1 MKKIYELDFYG
12 KKMSFEVGRLAKQA
26 NAAVL
31 ARHGDTALLVTSVLA
46 EKAREGMDFF
56 PLLVD
61 YEERYYSAGKVPG
74 GYIKREG
81 RPSESAIL
89 SGRMIDRSIRSLFPE
104 WMRNDV
110 HVVATVMSVDQ
121 KNPAN
126 ILGIN
131 GASFALAISDIPWDG
146 PIGAVRIGCLDGE
159 LVVNPDESD
168 LPRSTLDLVV
178 AGHKGGITM
187 VEAGAKE
194 VSEELLVDAME
205 LASEAVRKI
214 VEFIEGAVAEIGKE
228 KVQLPAPEVIE
239 EIDDWMRENLTDEI
253 YEAVQINQ
261 KQPRGAAIAAA
272 QQRAEERF
280 AEEYP
285 DSPKYIAGVMDEM
298 VKKAVRRL
306 LVVDRKRAD
315 GRAMDELRPISCE
328 IDILPMTH
336 GSALFTRGE
345 TQSLGVTTL
354 GMIGLDDQMMDGL
367 KIDEPAKRFIL
378 HYNFPPYSVGEVRPM
393 RGPGR
398 REIGHGAL
406 AERAL
411 RALFPEE
418 EEFPYVVRQVSDILE
433 SNGSSSMASVCS
445 GSLSMMAAGVPIKK
459 AVAGIAMGLIA
470 DGGEM
475 CILTDIQGLEDH
487 YGDMDF
493 KVAGTRDGV
502 TALQMDNKA
511 GGINRDILTRA
522 LAQAKKGRFQILD
535 IMDRTIAAPRPELSP
550 NAPKIITFNIDPEK
564 IRDVIGSGGKTIRG
578 IVQQTGAKID
588 VEDSGKVSVA
598 AVNEESARLAEKI
611 IKDLVRDV
619 EAGET
624 FVGTVTR
631 MLSFGAFVEVLPGKE
646 GLLHVSEVSNY
657 RVPTIEDAFG
667 IGEKVLVTVKEIDDM
682 HRVNLSRKRL
692 LGQLDELA
700 LNPEFAAQIPAERA
714 REERYSH
721 FPKGGERREGGHDRD
736 RERGDRGDR
745 GERGERGERNFDRD
759 RERDRS
765 RGFERQRGG
774 DFEEEKPHRPAR
786 RFERERKN

>member
-12 KKMSFEVGRLAKQA
+12 KKLSFEIGRVAKQA

-31 ARHGDTALLVTSVLA
+31 ARHGDTVILVTTVLA
-46 EKAREGMDFF
+46 EKAREGLDFF

-61 YEERYYSAGKVPG
+61 YEERYYAAGKVPG
-74 GYIKREG
+74 GFIKREG

-104 WMRNDV
+104 WMRHDV

-131 GASFALAISDIPWDG
+131 GASLALAISDIPWNG
-146 PIGAVRIGCLDGE
+146 PIGAVRIGCIDGK
-159 LVVNPDESD
+159 LVVNPDEKD
-168 LPRSTLDLVV
+168 LPNSTLDLTV
-178 AGHKGGITM
+178 AGHRGGITM

-205 LASEAVRKI
+205 LANEAIGKI
-214 VEFIEGAVAEIGKE
+214 MDFIDEVVAEIGKP
-228 KVQLPAPEVIE
+228 KAQLPAPEVIE
-239 EIDDWMRENLTDEI
+239 EIDNWMRDNLTDEI
-253 YEAVQINQ
+253 YAAVQINQ

-272 QQRAEERF
+272 QQKAEDFF
-280 AEEYP
+280 AESYP
-285 DSPKYIAGVMDEM
+285 DSAKYIATIMDEM

-306 LVVDRKRAD
+306 LLVDKKRAD
-315 GRAMDELRPISCE
+315 GRAMDELRPITCE
-328 IDILPMTH
+328 VDILPMTH

-354 GMIGLDDQMMDGL
+354 GMMGTDDQVMDGL
-367 KIDEPAKRFIL
+367 KLDEPSKRFIL

-411 RALFPEE
+411 RAVFPEE
-418 EEFPYVVRQVSDILE
+418 ESFPYVVRQVSDILE

-445 GSLSMMAAGVPIKK
+445 GSLAMMAAGVPVKK

-470 DGGEM
+470 DNGQV

-511 GGINRDILTRA
+511 GGITREILTQA
-522 LAQAKKGRFQILD
+522 LAQAKKGRYQILD
-535 IMDRTIAAPRPELSP
+535 IMDSVISEPRPELAP
-550 NAPKIITFNIDPEK
+550 TAPKIVTFNIDPEK

-598 AVNEESARLAEKI
+598 AVNEESAAMAVKI
-611 IKDLVRDV
+611 IKDLVREV

-631 MLSFGAFVEVLPGKE
+631 MLTFGVFIEVLPGKE
-646 GLLHVSEVSNY
+646 GLLHVSEISNY
-657 RVPTIEDAFG
+657 RVPSVEDAFE

-682 HRVNLSRKRL
+682 HRVNLSRKKL
-692 LGQLDELA
+692 LDKLDELA
-700 LNPEFAAQIPAERA
+700 LEPEFRDQIPV
-714 REERYSH
+714 
-721 FPKGGERREGGHDRD
+721 
-736 RERGDRGDR
+736 
-745 GERGERGERNFDRD
+745 
-759 RERDRS
+759 
-765 RGFERQRGG
+765 
-774 DFEEEKPHRPAR
+774 EKLSLIHI
-786 RFERERKN
+786 

>member
-12 KKMSFEVGRLAKQA
+12 KKLSFEVGRLAKQA
-26 NAAVL
+26 NAAIL
-31 ARHGDTALLVTSVLA
+31 ARHGDTVILVTSVLA
-46 EKAREGMDFF
+46 EKARDGLDFF

-74 GYIKREG
+74 GFIKREG

-104 WMRNDV
+104 WMRHDV

-131 GASFALAISDIPWDG
+131 GASLALAISDIPWDG

-159 LVVNPDESD
+159 LVVNPDETQ
-168 LPRSTLDLVV
+168 LPDSTLDLVV

-194 VSEELLVDAME
+194 VSEDLLVDAME
-205 LASEAVRKI
+205 LANEAIRKI
-214 VEFIEGAVAEIGKE
+214 VDFIEQVVAEIGKP
-228 KVQLPAPEVIE
+228 KAQLPAPEVIE
-239 EIDDWMRENLTDEI
+239 EIDSWMYDNLTEEI
-253 YEAVQINQ
+253 YAAVQINQ
-261 KQPRGAAIAAA
+261 KQERGAAIAEA
-272 QQRAEERF
+272 QRKAEDHF
-280 AEEYP
+280 AESYP
-285 DSPKYIAGVMDEM
+285 ESDKYIASVMDEM

-306 LVVDRKRAD
+306 LLVDRKRAD
-315 GRAMDELRPISCE
+315 GRAMDQLRPITCE

-354 GMIGLDDQMMDGL
+354 GMMGTDDQVMDGL
-367 KIDEPAKRFIL
+367 KLDEPSKRFIL

-411 RALFPEE
+411 RATFPDEE
-418 EEFPYVVRQVSDILE
+418 NFPYVVRQVSDILE

-445 GSLSMMAAGVPIKK
+445 GSLSMMAAGVPVKK

-470 DGGEM
+470 DAGQV

-511 GGINRDILTRA
+511 GGITRDILTQA
-522 LAQAKKGRFQILD
+522 LAQAKKGRFEILD
-535 IMDRTIAAPRPELSP
+535 IMDSVISKPRPDLAP
-550 NAPKIITFNIDPEK
+550 TAPKIVTFNIDPEK

-598 AVNEESARLAEKI
+598 AVNEESAKLAVKI
-611 IKDLVRDV
+611 IKDLVREV

-631 MLSFGAFVEVLPGKE
+631 MLSFGVFVEVLPGKE
-646 GLLHVSEVSNY
+646 GLLHVSEISNY
-657 RVPTIEDAFG
+657 RVPTLEDAFE
-667 IGEKVLVTVKEIDDM
+667 IGDKVLVTVKEIDDM

-692 LGQLDELA
+692 LDKLDELA
-700 LNPEFAAQIPAERA
+700 EDPEFRDQVLAEKA
-714 REERYSH
+714 REERYSQ
-721 FPKGGERREGGHDRD
+721 FPKGGGERRDGGRD
-736 RERGDRGDR
+736 RGQHGGD
-745 GERGERGERNFDRD
+745 
-759 RERDRS
+759 
-765 RGFERQRGG
+765 RQRGG
-774 DFEEEKPHRPAR
+774 DFENEKPHRPAR

>member
-12 KKMSFEVGRLAKQA
+12 KKLSFEIGRVAKQA

-31 ARHGDTALLVTSVLA
+31 ARHGDTVILVTTVLA
-46 EKAREGMDFF
+46 EKAREGLDFF

-61 YEERYYSAGKVPG
+61 YEERYYAAGKVPG
-74 GYIKREG
+74 GFIKREG

-104 WMRNDV
+104 WMRHDV

-131 GASFALAISDIPWDG
+131 GASLALAISDIPWNG
-146 PIGAVRIGCLDGE
+146 PIGAVRIGCIDGK
-159 LVVNPDESD
+159 LVVNPDEKD
-168 LPRSTLDLVV
+168 LPNSTLDLTV
-178 AGHKGGITM
+178 AGHRGGITM

-205 LASEAVRKI
+205 LANEAIGKI
-214 VEFIEGAVAEIGKE
+214 MDFIDEVVAEIGKP
-228 KVQLPAPEVIE
+228 KAQLPAPEVIE
-239 EIDDWMRENLTDEI
+239 EIDNWMRDNLTDEI
-253 YEAVQINQ
+253 YAAVQINQ

-272 QQRAEERF
+272 QQKAEDFF
-280 AEEYP
+280 AESYP
-285 DSPKYIAGVMDEM
+285 DSAKYIATIMDEM

-306 LVVDRKRAD
+306 LLVDKKRAD
-315 GRAMDELRPISCE
+315 GRAMDELRPITCE
-328 IDILPMTH
+328 VDILPMTH

-354 GMIGLDDQMMDGL
+354 GMMGTDDQVMDGL
-367 KIDEPAKRFIL
+367 KLDEPSKRFIL

-411 RALFPEE
+411 RAVFPEE
-418 EEFPYVVRQVSDILE
+418 ESFPYVVRQVSDILE

-445 GSLSMMAAGVPIKK
+445 GSLAMMAAGVPVKK

-470 DGGEM
+470 DNGQV

-511 GGINRDILTRA
+511 GGITREILTQA
-522 LAQAKKGRFQILD
+522 LAQAKKGRYQILD
-535 IMDRTIAAPRPELSP
+535 IMDSVISEPRPELAP
-550 NAPKIITFNIDPEK
+550 TAPKIVTFNIDPEK

-598 AVNEESARLAEKI
+598 AVNEESAAMAVKI
-611 IKDLVRDV
+611 IKDLVREV

-631 MLSFGAFVEVLPGKE
+631 MLTFGVFIEVLPGKE
-646 GLLHVSEVSNY
+646 GLLHVSEISNY
-657 RVPTIEDAFG
+657 RVPSVEDAFE

-682 HRVNLSRKRL
+682 HRVNLSRKKL
-692 LGQLDELA
+692 LDKLDELA
-700 LNPEFAAQIPAERA
+700 LEPEFRGQIPVEKA
-714 REERYSH
+714 REERYSQ
-721 FPKGGERREGGHDRD
+721 FPRGGGERREGG
-736 RERGDRGDR
+736 RGDRGGRDRDRDR
-745 GERGERGERNFDRD
+745 GER
-759 RERDRS
+759 RERD
-765 RGFERQRGG
+765 QRHEAD
-774 DFEEEKPHRPAR
+774 DFEEKPHRPAR

>member
-12 KKMSFEVGRLAKQA
+12 KKLSFEIGRVAKQA

-31 ARHGDTALLVTSVLA
+31 ARHGDTVILVTTVLA
-46 EKAREGMDFF
+46 EKAREGLDFF

-61 YEERYYSAGKVPG
+61 YEERYYAAGKVPG
-74 GYIKREG
+74 GFIKREG

-104 WMRNDV
+104 WMRHDV

-131 GASFALAISDIPWDG
+131 GASLALAISDIPWNG
-146 PIGAVRIGCLDGE
+146 PIGAVRIGCIDGK
-159 LVVNPDESD
+159 LVVNPDEKD
-168 LPRSTLDLVV
+168 LPNSTLDLTV
-178 AGHKGGITM
+178 AGHRGGITM

-194 VSEELLVDAME
+194 VSEDLLVDAME
-205 LASEAVRKI
+205 LANEAIGKI
-214 VEFIEGAVAEIGKE
+214 MDFIDEVVAEIGKP
-228 KVQLPAPEVIE
+228 KAQLPAPEVIE
-239 EIDDWMRENLTDEI
+239 EIDNWMRDNLTDEI
-253 YEAVQINQ
+253 YAAVQINQ

-272 QQRAEERF
+272 QQKAEDFF
-280 AEEYP
+280 AESYP
-285 DSPKYIAGVMDEM
+285 DSAKYIATIMDEM

-306 LVVDRKRAD
+306 LLVDKKRAD
-315 GRAMDELRPISCE
+315 GRAMDELRPITCE
-328 IDILPMTH
+328 VDILPMTH

-354 GMIGLDDQMMDGL
+354 GMMGTDDQVMDGL
-367 KIDEPAKRFIL
+367 KLDEPSKRFIL

-411 RALFPEE
+411 RAVFPEE
-418 EEFPYVVRQVSDILE
+418 ESFPYVVRQVSDILE

-445 GSLSMMAAGVPIKK
+445 GSLAMMAAGVPVKK

-470 DGGEM
+470 DNGQV

-511 GGINRDILTRA
+511 GGITREILTQA
-522 LAQAKKGRFQILD
+522 LAQAKKGRYQILD
-535 IMDRTIAAPRPELSP
+535 IMDSVISEPRPELAP
-550 NAPKIITFNIDPEK
+550 TAPKIVTFNIDPEK

-598 AVNEESARLAEKI
+598 AVNEESAAMAVKI
-611 IKDLVRDV
+611 IKDLVREV

-631 MLSFGAFVEVLPGKE
+631 MLTFGVFIEVLPGKE
-646 GLLHVSEVSNY
+646 GLLHVSEISNY
-657 RVPTIEDAFG
+657 RVPSVEDAFE

-682 HRVNLSRKRL
+682 HRVNLSRKKL
-692 LGQLDELA
+692 LDKLDELA
-700 LNPEFAAQIPAERA
+700 LEPEFRDQIPVEKA
-714 REERYSH
+714 REERYSQ
-721 FPKGGERREGGHDRD
+721 FPRGGGERREGG
-736 RERGDRGDR
+736 RGDRGGRDRDRDR
-745 GERGERGERNFDRD
+745 GER
-759 RERDRS
+759 RERD
-765 RGFERQRGG
+765 QRHEAD
-774 DFEEEKPHRPAR
+774 DFEEKPHRPAR

>member
-12 KKMSFEVGRLAKQA
+12 KKLSFEIGRVAKQA

-31 ARHGDTALLVTSVLA
+31 ARHGDTVILVTTVLA
-46 EKAREGMDFF
+46 EKAREGLDFF

-61 YEERYYSAGKVPG
+61 YEERYYAAGKVPG
-74 GYIKREG
+74 GFIKREG

-104 WMRNDV
+104 WMRHDV

-131 GASFALAISDIPWDG
+131 GASLALAISDIPWNG
-146 PIGAVRIGCLDGE
+146 PIGAVRIGCIDGK
-159 LVVNPDESD
+159 LVVNPDEKD
-168 LPRSTLDLVV
+168 LPNSTLDLTV
-178 AGHKGGITM
+178 AGHRGGITM

-205 LASEAVRKI
+205 LANEAIGKI
-214 VEFIEGAVAEIGKE
+214 MDFIDEVVAEIGKP
-228 KVQLPAPEVIE
+228 KAQLPAPEVIE
-239 EIDDWMRENLTDEI
+239 EINNWMRDNLTDEI
-253 YEAVQINQ
+253 YAAVQINQ

-272 QQRAEERF
+272 QQKAEDFF
-280 AEEYP
+280 AESYP
-285 DSPKYIAGVMDEM
+285 DSAKYIATIMDEM

-306 LVVDRKRAD
+306 LLVDKKRAD
-315 GRAMDELRPISCE
+315 GRAMDELRPITCE
-328 IDILPMTH
+328 VDILPMTH

-354 GMIGLDDQMMDGL
+354 GMMGTDDQVMDGL
-367 KIDEPAKRFIL
+367 KLDEPSKRFIL

-411 RALFPEE
+411 RAVFPEE
-418 EEFPYVVRQVSDILE
+418 ESFPYVVRQVSDILE

-445 GSLSMMAAGVPIKK
+445 GSLAMMAAGVPVKK

-470 DGGEM
+470 DNGQV

-511 GGINRDILTRA
+511 GGITREILTQA
-522 LAQAKKGRFQILD
+522 LAQAKKGRYQILD
-535 IMDRTIAAPRPELSP
+535 IMDSVISEPRPELAP
-550 NAPKIITFNIDPEK
+550 TAPKIVTFNIDPEK

-598 AVNEESARLAEKI
+598 AVNEESAAMAVKI
-611 IKDLVRDV
+611 IKDLVREV

-631 MLSFGAFVEVLPGKE
+631 MLTFGVFIEVLPGKE
-646 GLLHVSEVSNY
+646 GLLHVSEISNY
-657 RVPTIEDAFG
+657 RVPSVEDAFE

-682 HRVNLSRKRL
+682 HRVNLSRKKL
-692 LGQLDELA
+692 LDKLDELA
-700 LNPEFAAQIPAERA
+700 LEPEFRDQIPVEKA
-714 REERYSH
+714 REERYSQ
-721 FPKGGERREGGHDRD
+721 FPRGGGERREGG
-736 RERGDRGDR
+736 RGDRGGRDRDRDR
-745 GERGERGERNFDRD
+745 GER
-759 RERDRS
+759 RERD
-765 RGFERQRGG
+765 QRHEAD
-774 DFEEEKPHRPAR
+774 DFEEKPHRPAR

>member
-12 KKMSFEVGRLAKQA
+12 KKLSFEVGRLAKQA

-31 ARHGDTALLVTSVLA
+31 ARHGDTVILVTSVLA
-46 EKAREGMDFF
+46 EKARDGLDFF

-74 GYIKREG
+74 GFIKREG

-104 WMRNDV
+104 WMRHDV

-131 GASFALAISDIPWDG
+131 GASLALAISDIPWDG

-159 LVVNPDESD
+159 LVVNPDETQ
-168 LPRSTLDLVV
+168 LPESTLDLVV

-194 VSEELLVDAME
+194 VSEDLLVDAME
-205 LASEAVRKI
+205 LANEAIRKI
-214 VEFIEGAVAEIGKE
+214 VDFIEQVVAEIGKP
-228 KVQLPAPEVIE
+228 KAQLPAPEVIE
-239 EIDDWMRENLTDEI
+239 EIDSWMHDNLTEEI
-253 YEAVQINQ
+253 YAAVQINQ
-261 KQPRGAAIAAA
+261 KQERGTAIAEA
-272 QQRAEERF
+272 QRKAEDHF
-280 AEEYP
+280 AESYP
-285 DSPKYIAGVMDEM
+285 ESDKYIASVMDEM

-306 LVVDRKRAD
+306 LLVDRKRAD
-315 GRAMDELRPISCE
+315 GRAMDQLRPITCE

-354 GMIGLDDQMMDGL
+354 GMMGTDDQVMDGL
-367 KIDEPAKRFIL
+367 KLDEPSKRFIL

-411 RALFPEE
+411 RATFPDEE
-418 EEFPYVVRQVSDILE
+418 NFPYVVRQVSDILE

-445 GSLSMMAAGVPIKK
+445 GSLSMMAAGVPVKK

-470 DGGEM
+470 DAGQV

-511 GGINRDILTRA
+511 GGITRDILTQA
-522 LAQAKKGRFQILD
+522 LAQAKKGRFEILD
-535 IMDRTIAAPRPELSP
+535 IMDSVISKPRPDLAP
-550 NAPKIITFNIDPEK
+550 TAPKIVTFNIDPEK
-564 IRDVIGSGGKTIRG
+564 IRDVIGAGGKTIRG

-598 AVNEESARLAEKI
+598 AVNEESAKLAVKI
-611 IKDLVRDV
+611 IKDLVREV

-631 MLSFGAFVEVLPGKE
+631 MLSFGVFVEVLPGKE
-646 GLLHVSEVSNY
+646 GLLHVSEISNY
-657 RVPTIEDAFG
+657 RVPTLEEAFE
-667 IGEKVLVTVKEIDDM
+667 IGDKVLVTVKEIDDM

-692 LGQLDELA
+692 LDKLDELA
-700 LNPEFAAQIPAERA
+700 EDPEFRDQVLVEKA
-714 REERYSH
+714 REERYSQ
-721 FPKGGERREGGHDRD
+721 FPKGGGERRDGGRD
-736 RERGDRGDR
+736 RGQHGGD
-745 GERGERGERNFDRD
+745 
-759 RERDRS
+759 
-765 RGFERQRGG
+765 RQRGG
-774 DFEEEKPHRPAR
+774 DFENEKPHRPAR

>member
-12 KKMSFEVGRLAKQA
+12 KKLSFEVGRLAKQA

-31 ARHGDTALLVTSVLA
+31 ARHGDTVILVTSVLA
-46 EKAREGMDFF
+46 EKARDGLDFF

-74 GYIKREG
+74 GFIKREG

-104 WMRNDV
+104 WMRHDV

-131 GASFALAISDIPWDG
+131 GASLALAISDIPWDG

-159 LVVNPDESD
+159 LVVNPDETQ
-168 LPRSTLDLVV
+168 LPDSTLDLVV

-194 VSEELLVDAME
+194 VSEDLLVDAME
-205 LASEAVRKI
+205 LANEAIRKI
-214 VEFIEGAVAEIGKE
+214 VDFIEQVVAEIGKP
-228 KVQLPAPEVIE
+228 KAQLPAPEVIE
-239 EIDDWMRENLTDEI
+239 EIDSWMHDNLTEEI
-253 YEAVQINQ
+253 YAAVQINQ
-261 KQPRGAAIAAA
+261 KQERGAAIAEA
-272 QQRAEERF
+272 QRKAEDHF
-280 AEEYP
+280 AESYP
-285 DSPKYIAGVMDEM
+285 ESDKYIASVMDEM

-306 LVVDRKRAD
+306 LLVDRKRAD
-315 GRAMDELRPISCE
+315 GRAMDQLRPITCE

-354 GMIGLDDQMMDGL
+354 GMMGTDDQVMDGL
-367 KIDEPAKRFIL
+367 KLDEPSKRFIL

-411 RALFPEE
+411 RATFPDEE
-418 EEFPYVVRQVSDILE
+418 NFPYVVRQVSDILE

-445 GSLSMMAAGVPIKK
+445 GSLSMMAAGVPVKK

-470 DGGEM
+470 DAGQV

-511 GGINRDILTRA
+511 GGITRDILTQA
-522 LAQAKKGRFQILD
+522 LAQAKKGRFEILD
-535 IMDRTIAAPRPELSP
+535 IMDSVISKPRPDLAP
-550 NAPKIITFNIDPEK
+550 TAPKIVTFNIDPEK

-598 AVNEESARLAEKI
+598 AVNEESAKLAVKI
-611 IKDLVRDV
+611 IKDLVREV

-631 MLSFGAFVEVLPGKE
+631 MLSFGVFVEVLPGKE
-646 GLLHVSEVSNY
+646 GLLHVSEISNY
-657 RVPTIEDAFG
+657 RVPTLEDAFE
-667 IGEKVLVTVKEIDDM
+667 IGDKVLVTVKEIDDM

-692 LGQLDELA
+692 LDKLDELA
-700 LNPEFAAQIPAERA
+700 EDPEFRDQVLAEKA
-714 REERYSH
+714 REERYSQ
-721 FPKGGERREGGHDRD
+721 FPKGGGERRDGGRD
-736 RERGDRGDR
+736 RGQHGGD
-745 GERGERGERNFDRD
+745 
-759 RERDRS
+759 
-765 RGFERQRGG
+765 RQRGG
-774 DFEEEKPHRPAR
+774 DFENEKPHRPAR

>member
-12 KKMSFEVGRLAKQA
+12 KKLSFEVGRVAKQA

-31 ARHGDTALLVTSVLA
+31 ARHGDTVILVTTVLA
-46 EKAREGMDFF
+46 EKAREGLDFF

-61 YEERYYSAGKVPG
+61 YEERYYAAGKVPG
-74 GYIKREG
+74 GFIKREG

-104 WMRNDV
+104 WMRHDV

-131 GASFALAISDIPWDG
+131 GASLALAISDIPWNG
-146 PIGAVRIGCLDGE
+146 PIGAVRIGCLDGK
-159 LVVNPDESD
+159 LVVNPDEKD
-168 LPRSTLDLVV
+168 LPNSTLDLTV
-178 AGHKGGITM
+178 AGHRGGITM

-205 LASEAVRKI
+205 LANEAIGKI
-214 VEFIEGAVAEIGKE
+214 MDFIDEVVAEIGKP
-228 KVQLPAPEVIE
+228 KAQLPAPEVIE
-239 EIDDWMRENLTDEI
+239 EIDNWMHDNLTDEI

-272 QQRAEERF
+272 QQKAEDFF
-280 AEEYP
+280 AESYP
-285 DSPKYIAGVMDEM
+285 DSAKYIATIMDEM

-306 LVVDRKRAD
+306 LLVDKKRAD
-315 GRAMDELRPISCE
+315 GRAMDELRPITCE
-328 IDILPMTH
+328 VDILPMTH

-354 GMIGLDDQMMDGL
+354 GMMGTDDQVMDGL
-367 KIDEPAKRFIL
+367 KLDEPSKRFIL

-411 RALFPEE
+411 RAVFPEE
-418 EEFPYVVRQVSDILE
+418 ESFPYVVRQVSDILE

-445 GSLSMMAAGVPIKK
+445 GSLAMMAAGVPVKK

-470 DGGEM
+470 DNGQV

-511 GGINRDILTRA
+511 GGITREILTQA
-522 LAQAKKGRFQILD
+522 LAQAKKGRYQILD
-535 IMDRTIAAPRPELSP
+535 IMDSVISEPRPELAP
-550 NAPKIITFNIDPEK
+550 TAPKIVTFNIDPEK

-598 AVNEESARLAEKI
+598 AVNEESAAMAVKI
-611 IKDLVRDV
+611 IKDLVREV

-631 MLSFGAFVEVLPGKE
+631 MLTFGVFIEVLPGKE
-646 GLLHVSEVSNY
+646 GLLHVSEISNY
-657 RVPTIEDAFG
+657 RVPSVEDAFE
-667 IGEKVLVTVKEIDDM
+667 IGDKVLVSVKEIDDM
-682 HRVNLSRKRL
+682 HRVNLTRKKL
-692 LGQLDELA
+692 LDKLDELA
-700 LNPEFAAQIPAERA
+700 LEPEFRDQVPVEKA
-714 REERYSH
+714 REERYSQ
-721 FPKGGERREGGHDRD
+721 FPRGGGERREGG
-736 RERGDRGDR
+736 RGDRGGRDRDRDR
-745 GERGERGERNFDRD
+745 GER
-759 RERDRS
+759 RERD
-765 RGFERQRGG
+765 QRHEAD
-774 DFEEEKPHRPAR
+774 DFEEKPHRPAR

>member
-12 KKMSFEVGRLAKQA
+12 KKLSFEIGRVAKQA

-31 ARHGDTALLVTSVLA
+31 ARHGDTVILVTTVLA
-46 EKAREGMDFF
+46 EKAREGLDFF

-61 YEERYYSAGKVPG
+61 YEERYYAAGKVPG
-74 GYIKREG
+74 GFIKREG

-104 WMRNDV
+104 WMRHDV

-131 GASFALAISDIPWDG
+131 GASLALAISDIPWNG
-146 PIGAVRIGCLDGE
+146 PIGAVRIGCIDGK
-159 LVVNPDESD
+159 LVVNPDEKD
-168 LPRSTLDLVV
+168 LPNSTLDLTV
-178 AGHKGGITM
+178 AGHRGGITM

-205 LASEAVRKI
+205 LANEAIGKI
-214 VEFIEGAVAEIGKE
+214 MDFIDEVVAEIGKP
-228 KVQLPAPEVIE
+228 KAQLPAPEVLE
-239 EIDDWMRENLTDEI
+239 EIDNWMRDNLTDEI

-272 QQRAEERF
+272 QQKAEDFF
-280 AEEYP
+280 AESYP
-285 DSPKYIAGVMDEM
+285 DSAKYIASVMDEM

-306 LVVDRKRAD
+306 LLVDKKRAD
-315 GRAMDELRPISCE
+315 GRAMDQLRPITCE
-328 IDILPMTH
+328 VDILPMTH

-354 GMIGLDDQMMDGL
+354 GMMGTDDQVMDGL
-367 KIDEPAKRFIL
+367 KLDEPSKRFIL

-411 RALFPEE
+411 RAVFPEE
-418 EEFPYVVRQVSDILE
+418 ESFPYVVRQVSDILE

-445 GSLSMMAAGVPIKK
+445 GSLAMMAAGVPIKK

-470 DGGEM
+470 DNGQV

-511 GGINRDILTRA
+511 GGITREILTQA
-522 LAQAKKGRFQILD
+522 LAQAKKGRYQILD
-535 IMDRTIAAPRPELSP
+535 IMDSVISEPRPELAP
-550 NAPKIITFNIDPEK
+550 TAPKIVTFNIDPEK

-598 AVNEESARLAEKI
+598 AVNEEFAAMAVKI
-611 IKDLVRDV
+611 IKDLVREV

-631 MLSFGAFVEVLPGKE
+631 MLTFGVFIEVLPGKE
-646 GLLHVSEVSNY
+646 GLLHVSEISNY
-657 RVPTIEDAFG
+657 RVPSVEDAFE
-667 IGEKVLVTVKEIDDM
+667 IGDKVLVTVKEIDDM
-682 HRVNLSRKRL
+682 HRVNLSRKKL
-692 LGQLDELA
+692 LDKLDELA
-700 LNPEFAAQIPAERA
+700 LEPEFRDQIPVEKA
-714 REERYSH
+714 REERYSQ
-721 FPKGGERREGGHDRD
+721 FPRGGGERREGGRDRD
-736 RERGDRGDR
+736 RGGRDRDRDR
-745 GERGERGERNFDRD
+745 GER
-759 RERDRS
+759 RERD
-765 RGFERQRGG
+765 QRREAD
-774 DFEEEKPHRPAR
+774 DFEEKPHRPAR

>member
-12 KKMSFEVGRLAKQA
+12 KKLSFEIGRVAKQA

-31 ARHGDTALLVTSVLA
+31 ARHGDTVILVTTVLA
-46 EKAREGMDFF
+46 EKAREGLDFF

-61 YEERYYSAGKVPG
+61 YEERYYAAGKVPG
-74 GYIKREG
+74 GFIKREG

-104 WMRNDV
+104 WMRHDV

-131 GASFALAISDIPWDG
+131 GASLALAISDIPWNG
-146 PIGAVRIGCLDGE
+146 PIGAVRIGCIDGK
-159 LVVNPDESD
+159 LVVNPDEKD
-168 LPRSTLDLVV
+168 LPNSTLDLTV
-178 AGHKGGITM
+178 AGHRGGITM

-205 LASEAVRKI
+205 LANEAIGKI
-214 VEFIEGAVAEIGKE
+214 MDFIDEVVAEIGKP
-228 KVQLPAPEVIE
+228 KAQLPAPEVIE
-239 EIDDWMRENLTDEI
+239 EIDNWMRDNLTDEI
-253 YEAVQINQ
+253 YAAVQINQ

-272 QQRAEERF
+272 QQKAEDFF
-280 AEEYP
+280 AESYP
-285 DSPKYIAGVMDEM
+285 DSAKYIATIMDEM

-306 LVVDRKRAD
+306 LLVDKKRAD
-315 GRAMDELRPISCE
+315 GRAMDELRPITCE
-328 IDILPMTH
+328 VDILPMTH

-354 GMIGLDDQMMDGL
+354 GMMGTDDQVMDGL
-367 KIDEPAKRFIL
+367 KLDEPSKRFIL

-411 RALFPEE
+411 RAVFPEE
-418 EEFPYVVRQVSDILE
+418 ESFPYVVRQVSDILE

-445 GSLSMMAAGVPIKK
+445 GSLAMMAAGVPVKK

-470 DGGEM
+470 DNGQV

-511 GGINRDILTRA
+511 GGITREILTQA
-522 LAQAKKGRFQILD
+522 LAQAKKGRYQILD
-535 IMDRTIAAPRPELSP
+535 IMDSVISEPRPELAP
-550 NAPKIITFNIDPEK
+550 TAPKIVTFNIDPEK

-598 AVNEESARLAEKI
+598 AVNEESAAMAVKI
-611 IKDLVRDV
+611 IKDLVREV
-619 EAGET
+619 EAGEI

-631 MLSFGAFVEVLPGKE
+631 MLTFGVFIEVLPGKE
-646 GLLHVSEVSNY
+646 GLLHVSEISNY
-657 RVPTIEDAFG
+657 RVPSVEDAFE

-682 HRVNLSRKRL
+682 HRVNLSRKKL
-692 LGQLDELA
+692 LDKLDELA
-700 LNPEFAAQIPAERA
+700 LEPEFRDQIPVEKA
-714 REERYSH
+714 REERYSQ
-721 FPKGGERREGGHDRD
+721 FPRGGGERREGG
-736 RERGDRGDR
+736 RGDRGGRDRDRDR
-745 GERGERGERNFDRD
+745 GER
-759 RERDRS
+759 RERD
-765 RGFERQRGG
+765 QRHEAD
-774 DFEEEKPHRPAR
+774 DFEEKPHRPAR

>member
-12 KKMSFEVGRLAKQA
+12 KKLSFEIGRVAKQA

-31 ARHGDTALLVTSVLA
+31 ARHGDTVILVTTVLA
-46 EKAREGMDFF
+46 EKAREGLDFF

-61 YEERYYSAGKVPG
+61 YEERYYAAGKVPG
-74 GYIKREG
+74 GFIKREG

-104 WMRNDV
+104 WMRHDV

-131 GASFALAISDIPWDG
+131 GASLALAISDIPWNG
-146 PIGAVRIGCLDGE
+146 PIGAVRIGCIDGK
-159 LVVNPDESD
+159 LVVNPDEKD
-168 LPRSTLDLVV
+168 LPNSTLDLTV
-178 AGHKGGITM
+178 AGHRGGITM

-205 LASEAVRKI
+205 LANEAIGKI
-214 VEFIEGAVAEIGKE
+214 MDFIDEVVAEIGKP
-228 KVQLPAPEVIE
+228 KAQLPAPEVIE
-239 EIDDWMRENLTDEI
+239 EIDNWMRDNLTDEI
-253 YEAVQINQ
+253 YAAVQINQ

-272 QQRAEERF
+272 QQKAEDFF
-280 AEEYP
+280 AESYP
-285 DSPKYIAGVMDEM
+285 DSAKYIATIMDEM

-306 LVVDRKRAD
+306 LLVDKKRAD
-315 GRAMDELRPISCE
+315 GRAMDELRPITCE
-328 IDILPMTH
+328 VDILPMTH

-354 GMIGLDDQMMDGL
+354 GMMGTDDQVMDGL
-367 KIDEPAKRFIL
+367 KLDEPSKRFIL

-411 RALFPEE
+411 RAVFPEE
-418 EEFPYVVRQVSDILE
+418 ESFPYVVRQVSDILE

-445 GSLSMMAAGVPIKK
+445 GSLAMMAAGVPVKK

-470 DGGEM
+470 DNGQV

-511 GGINRDILTRA
+511 GGITREILTQA
-522 LAQAKKGRFQILD
+522 LAQAKKGRYQILD
-535 IMDRTIAAPRPELSP
+535 IMDSVISEPRPELAP
-550 NAPKIITFNIDPEK
+550 TAPKIVTFNIDPEK

-598 AVNEESARLAEKI
+598 AVNEESAAMAVKI
-611 IKDLVRDV
+611 IKDLVREV

-631 MLSFGAFVEVLPGKE
+631 MLTFGVFIEVLPGKE
-646 GLLHVSEVSNY
+646 GLLHVSEISNY
-657 RVPTIEDAFG
+657 RVPSVEDAFE

-682 HRVNLSRKRL
+682 HRVNLSRKKL
-692 LGQLDELA
+692 LDRLDELA
-700 LNPEFAAQIPAERA
+700 FQPEFRDQIPAEKE
-714 REERYSH
+714 REERYSQ
-721 FPKGGERREGGHDRD
+721 FPRGGGERREGG
-736 RERGDRGDR
+736 RGDRGGRDRDRDR
-745 GERGERGERNFDRD
+745 GER
-759 RERDRS
+759 RERD
-765 RGFERQRGG
+765 QRHEAD
-774 DFEEEKPHRPAR
+774 DFEEKPHRPAR

>member
-1 MKKIYELDFYG
+1 MKKVFELDFYG

-31 ARHGDTALLVTSVLA
+31 ARHGNTAMLVTTVLA
-46 EKAREGMDFF
+46 EKAREGLDFF

-61 YEERYYSAGKVPG
+61 YEERYYAAGKVPG
-74 GYIKREG
+74 GFIKREG
-81 RPSESAIL
+81 RPSEAAIL
-89 SGRMIDRSIRSLFPE
+89 SGRMIDRSIRSLFPG

-121 KNPAN
+121 KNPAKL
-126 ILGIN
+126 LGIN
-131 GASFALAISDIPWDG
+131 GASMALAISDIPWDG
-146 PIGAVRIGCLDGE
+146 PIGAVRIGCIDGK
-159 LVVNPDESD
+159 LVVDPDEPD
-168 LPRSTLDLVV
+168 MEKSTLDLTV
-178 AGHKGGITM
+178 AGHRNGITM

-194 VSEELLVDAME
+194 VSEDLLVDAME
-205 LASEAVRKI
+205 LATEAIRKI
-214 VEFIEGAVAEIGKE
+214 VEFIDGVVAEIGKP
-228 KVQLPAPEVIE
+228 KAQLPAPEVIE
-239 EIDDWMRENLTDEI
+239 EIDNWAKENFTDEI
-253 YEAVQINQ
+253 YAAVQINQ
-261 KQPRGAAIAAA
+261 KQPRAAAIAEV
-272 QQRAEERF
+272 QQKIEEHF
-280 AEEYP
+280 AESYP
-285 DSPKYIAGVMDEM
+285 ESEKYIATLIDGM
-298 VKKAVRRL
+298 VKKAVRKL
-306 LVVDRKRAD
+306 LLIDKKRAD
-315 GRAMDELRPISCE
+315 GRAMDQLRPITCE
-328 IDILPMTH
+328 IDVLPMTH

-354 GMIGLDDQMMDGL
+354 GMIGLDDQVLDGL
-367 KIDEPAKRFIL
+367 KLDEPSKRFIL

-411 RALFPEE
+411 RAVFPDAET
-418 EEFPYVVRQVSDILE
+418 FPYVVRQVSDILE

-470 DGGEM
+470 DEGKT

-511 GGINRDILTRA
+511 GGITRQILTDA
-522 LAQAKKGRFQILD
+522 LAQAKKGRFEILD
-535 IMDRTIAAPRPELSP
+535 IMDATISTPRPDLAP
-550 NAPKIITFNIDPEK
+550 TAPKIITFNIDPDK

-598 AVNEESARLAEKI
+598 AVNVDAANKAVKI
-611 IKDLVRDV
+611 IQDIVREV
-619 EAGET
+619 EPGEI

-631 MLSFGAFVEVLPGKE
+631 MLSFGVFIEVLPGKE
-646 GLLHVSEVSNY
+646 GMLHVSEVSNY
-657 RVPTIEDAFG
+657 RVPTLEDAFE
-667 IGEKVLVTVKEIDDM
+667 IGDRVLVTVKEIDDM

-692 LGQLDELA
+692 LDRLDELA
-700 LNPEFAAQIPAERA
+700 KNPEFTDQIPVEKE
-714 REERYSH
+714 REERYSK
-721 FPKGGERREGGHDRD
+721 FPHSSGHSDRDHDRD
-736 RERGDRGDR
+736 RGG
-745 GERGERGERNFDRD
+745 RD
-759 RERDRS
+759 R
-765 RGFERQRGG
+765 RGG
-774 DFEEEKPHRPAR
+774 RGHDRRSSSFESERPSRPIR
-786 RFERERKN
+786 RFERERKS

>member
-12 KKMSFEVGRLAKQA
+12 KKLSFEIGRVAKQA

-31 ARHGDTALLVTSVLA
+31 ARHGDTVILVTTVLA
-46 EKAREGMDFF
+46 EKAREGLDFF

-61 YEERYYSAGKVPG
+61 YEERYYAAGKVPG
-74 GYIKREG
+74 GFIKREG

-104 WMRNDV
+104 WMRHDV

-131 GASFALAISDIPWDG
+131 GASLALAISDIPWNG
-146 PIGAVRIGCLDGE
+146 PIGAVRIGCIDGK
-159 LVVNPDESD
+159 LVVNPDEKD
-168 LPRSTLDLVV
+168 LPNSTLDLTV
-178 AGHKGGITM
+178 AGHRGGITM

-205 LASEAVRKI
+205 LANEAIGKI
-214 VEFIEGAVAEIGKE
+214 MDFIDEVVAEIGKP
-228 KVQLPAPEVIE
+228 KAQLPAPEVIE
-239 EIDDWMRENLTDEI
+239 EIDNWMRDNLTDEI

-272 QQRAEERF
+272 QQKAEDFF
-280 AEEYP
+280 AESYP
-285 DSPKYIAGVMDEM
+285 DSAKYIASVMDEM

-306 LVVDRKRAD
+306 LLVDKKRAD
-315 GRAMDELRPISCE
+315 GRAMDQLRPITCE
-328 IDILPMTH
+328 VDILPMTH

-354 GMIGLDDQMMDGL
+354 GMMGTDDQVMDGL
-367 KIDEPAKRFIL
+367 KLDEPSKRFIL

-411 RALFPEE
+411 RAVFPEE
-418 EEFPYVVRQVSDILE
+418 ESFPYVVRQVSDILE

-445 GSLSMMAAGVPIKK
+445 GSLAMMAAGVPIKK

-470 DGGEM
+470 DKGQV

-511 GGINRDILTRA
+511 GGITREILTQA
-522 LAQAKKGRFQILD
+522 LAQAKKGRYQILD
-535 IMDRTIAAPRPELSP
+535 IMDSVISEPRPELAP
-550 NAPKIITFNIDPEK
+550 TAPKIVTFNIDPEK

-598 AVNEESARLAEKI
+598 AVNEESAAMAVKI
-611 IKDLVRDV
+611 IKDLVREV

-631 MLSFGAFVEVLPGKE
+631 MLTFGVFIEVLPGKE
-646 GLLHVSEVSNY
+646 GLLHVSEISNY
-657 RVPTIEDAFG
+657 RVLSVEDAFE
-667 IGEKVLVTVKEIDDM
+667 IGDKVLVTVKEIDDM
-682 HRVNLSRKRL
+682 HRINLSRKKL
-692 LGQLDELA
+692 LDKLDELA
-700 LNPEFAAQIPAERA
+700 LEPEFRDQIPVEKA
-714 REERYSH
+714 REERYSQ
-721 FPKGGERREGGHDRD
+721 FPRGGGERREGGRDRD
-736 RERGDRGDR
+736 RGGRDRDRDR
-745 GERGERGERNFDRD
+745 GER
-759 RERDRS
+759 RERD
-765 RGFERQRGG
+765 QRREAD
-774 DFEEEKPHRPAR
+774 DFEEKPHRPAR

>member
-12 KKMSFEVGRLAKQA
+12 KKLSFEVGRVAKQA

-31 ARHGDTALLVTSVLA
+31 ARHGDTVILVTTVLA
-46 EKAREGMDFF
+46 EKAREGLDFF

-61 YEERYYSAGKVPG
+61 YEERYYAAGKVPG
-74 GYIKREG
+74 GFIKREG

-104 WMRNDV
+104 WMRHDV

-131 GASFALAISDIPWDG
+131 GASLALAISDIPWNG
-146 PIGAVRIGCLDGE
+146 PIGAVRIGCIDGK
-159 LVVNPDESD
+159 LVVNPDEKD
-168 LPRSTLDLVV
+168 LPTSTLDLTV
-178 AGHKGGITM
+178 AGHRGGITM

-205 LASEAVRKI
+205 LANEAIGKI
-214 VEFIEGAVAEIGKE
+214 MDFIDEVVAEIGKP
-228 KVQLPAPEVIE
+228 KAQLPAPEVIE
-239 EIDDWMRENLTDEI
+239 EIDNWMRDNLTDEI
-253 YEAVQINQ
+253 YAAVQINQ
-261 KQPRGAAIAAA
+261 KKPSGAAIAAA
-272 QQRAEERF
+272 QQKAEDFF
-280 AEEYP
+280 AESYP
-285 DSPKYIAGVMDEM
+285 DSAKYIATIMDEM

-306 LVVDRKRAD
+306 LLVDKKRAD
-315 GRAMDELRPISCE
+315 GRAMDELRPITCE
-328 IDILPMTH
+328 VDILPMTH

-354 GMIGLDDQMMDGL
+354 GMMGTDDQVMDGL
-367 KIDEPAKRFIL
+367 KLDEPSKRFIL

-411 RALFPEE
+411 RAVFPEE
-418 EEFPYVVRQVSDILE
+418 ESFPYVVRQVSDILE

-445 GSLSMMAAGVPIKK
+445 GSLAMMAAGVPVKK

-470 DGGEM
+470 DNGQV

-511 GGINRDILTRA
+511 GGITREILTQA
-522 LAQAKKGRFQILD
+522 LAQAKKGRYQILD
-535 IMDRTIAAPRPELSP
+535 IMDSVISEPRPELAP
-550 NAPKIITFNIDPEK
+550 TAPKIVTFNIDPEK

-598 AVNEESARLAEKI
+598 AVNEESAAMAVKI
-611 IKDLVRDV
+611 IKDLVREV

-631 MLSFGAFVEVLPGKE
+631 MLTFGVFIEVLPGKE
-646 GLLHVSEVSNY
+646 GLLHVSEISNY
-657 RVPTIEDAFG
+657 RVPSVEDAFE

-682 HRVNLSRKRL
+682 HRVNLSRKKL
-692 LGQLDELA
+692 LDKLDELA
-700 LNPEFAAQIPAERA
+700 LEPEFRDQIPVEKA
-714 REERYSH
+714 REERYSQ
-721 FPKGGERREGGHDRD
+721 FPRGGGERREGG
-736 RERGDRGDR
+736 RGDRGGRDRDRDR
-745 GERGERGERNFDRD
+745 GER
-759 RERDRS
+759 RERD
-765 RGFERQRGG
+765 QRHEAD
-774 DFEEEKPHRPAR
+774 DFEEKPHRPAR

>member
-12 KKMSFEVGRLAKQA
+12 KKLSFEIGRVAKQA

-31 ARHGDTALLVTSVLA
+31 ARHGDTVILVTTVLA
-46 EKAREGMDFF
+46 EKAREGLDFF

-61 YEERYYSAGKVPG
+61 YEERYYAAGKVPG
-74 GYIKREG
+74 GFIKREG

-104 WMRNDV
+104 WMRHDV

-131 GASFALAISDIPWDG
+131 GASLALAISDIPWNG
-146 PIGAVRIGCLDGE
+146 PIGAVRIGCIDGK
-159 LVVNPDESD
+159 LVVNPDEKD
-168 LPRSTLDLVV
+168 LPNSTLDLTV
-178 AGHKGGITM
+178 AGHRGGITM

-205 LASEAVRKI
+205 LANEAIGKI
-214 VEFIEGAVAEIGKE
+214 MDFIDEVVAEIGKP
-228 KVQLPAPEVIE
+228 KAQLPAPEVLE
-239 EIDDWMRENLTDEI
+239 EIDNWMRDNLTDEI

-272 QQRAEERF
+272 QQKAEDFF
-280 AEEYP
+280 AESYP
-285 DSPKYIAGVMDEM
+285 DSAKYIASVMDEM

-306 LVVDRKRAD
+306 LLVDKKRAD
-315 GRAMDELRPISCE
+315 GRAMDQLRPITCE
-328 IDILPMTH
+328 VDILPMTH

-354 GMIGLDDQMMDGL
+354 GMMGTDDQVMDGL
-367 KIDEPAKRFIL
+367 KLDEPSKRFIL

-411 RALFPEE
+411 RAVFPEE
-418 EEFPYVVRQVSDILE
+418 ESFPYVVRQVSDILE

-445 GSLSMMAAGVPIKK
+445 GSLAMMAAGVPIKK

-470 DGGEM
+470 DKGQV

-511 GGINRDILTRA
+511 GGITREILTQA
-522 LAQAKKGRFQILD
+522 LAQAKKGRYQILD
-535 IMDRTIAAPRPELSP
+535 IMDSVISEPRPELAP
-550 NAPKIITFNIDPEK
+550 TAPKIVTFNIDPEK

-598 AVNEESARLAEKI
+598 AVNEESAAMAVKI
-611 IKDLVRDV
+611 IKDLVREV

-631 MLSFGAFVEVLPGKE
+631 MLTFGVFIEVLPGKE
-646 GLLHVSEVSNY
+646 GLLHVSEISNY
-657 RVPTIEDAFG
+657 RVPSVEDAFE
-667 IGEKVLVTVKEIDDM
+667 IGDKVLVTVKEIDDM
-682 HRVNLSRKRL
+682 HRVNLSRKKL
-692 LGQLDELA
+692 LDKLDELA
-700 LNPEFAAQIPAERA
+700 LEPEFRDQIPVEKA
-714 REERYSH
+714 REERYSQ
-721 FPKGGERREGGHDRD
+721 FPRGGGERREGGRDRD
-736 RERGDRGDR
+736 RGGRDRDRDR
-745 GERGERGERNFDRD
+745 GER
-759 RERDRS
+759 RERD
-765 RGFERQRGG
+765 QRREAD
-774 DFEEEKPHRPAR
+774 DFEEKPHRPAR

>member
-12 KKMSFEVGRLAKQA
+12 KKLSFEIGRVAKQA

-31 ARHGDTALLVTSVLA
+31 ARHGDTVILVTTVLA
-46 EKAREGMDFF
+46 EKAREGLDFF

-61 YEERYYSAGKVPG
+61 YEERYYAAGKVPG
-74 GYIKREG
+74 GFIKREG

-104 WMRNDV
+104 WMRHDV

-131 GASFALAISDIPWDG
+131 GASLALAISDIPWNG
-146 PIGAVRIGCLDGE
+146 PIGAVRIGCIDGK
-159 LVVNPDESD
+159 LVVNPDEKD
-168 LPRSTLDLVV
+168 LPNSTLDLTV
-178 AGHKGGITM
+178 AGHRGGITM

-205 LASEAVRKI
+205 LANEAIGKI
-214 VEFIEGAVAEIGKE
+214 MDFIDEVVAEIGKP
-228 KVQLPAPEVIE
+228 KAQLPAPEVIE
-239 EIDDWMRENLTDEI
+239 EIDNWMRDNLTDEI
-253 YEAVQINQ
+253 YAAVQINQ

-272 QQRAEERF
+272 QQKAEDFF
-280 AEEYP
+280 AESYP
-285 DSPKYIAGVMDEM
+285 DSAKYIATIMDEM

-306 LVVDRKRAD
+306 LLVDKKRAD
-315 GRAMDELRPISCE
+315 GRAMDELRPITCE
-328 IDILPMTH
+328 VDILPMTH

-354 GMIGLDDQMMDGL
+354 GMMGTDDQVMDGL
-367 KIDEPAKRFIL
+367 KLDEPSKRFIL

-411 RALFPEE
+411 RAVFPEE
-418 EEFPYVVRQVSDILE
+418 ESFPYVVHQVSDILE

-445 GSLSMMAAGVPIKK
+445 GSLAMMAAGVPVKK

-470 DGGEM
+470 DNGQV

-511 GGINRDILTRA
+511 GGITREILTKA
-522 LAQAKKGRFQILD
+522 LAQAKKGRYQILD
-535 IMDRTIAAPRPELSP
+535 IMDSVISEPRPELAP
-550 NAPKIITFNIDPEK
+550 TAPKIITFNIDPEK

-598 AVNEESARLAEKI
+598 AVNEESAAMAVKI
-611 IKDLVRDV
+611 IKDLVREV

-631 MLSFGAFVEVLPGKE
+631 MLTFGVFIEVLPGKE
-646 GLLHVSEVSNY
+646 GLLHVSEISNY
-657 RVPTIEDAFG
+657 RVPSVEDAFE

-682 HRVNLSRKRL
+682 HRVNLSRKKL
-692 LGQLDELA
+692 LDKLDDLA
-700 LNPEFAAQIPAERA
+700 LEPEFRDQIPVEKA
-714 REERYSH
+714 REERYSQ
-721 FPKGGERREGGHDRD
+721 FPRGGGERREGG
-736 RERGDRGDR
+736 RGDRGGRDRDRDR
-745 GERGERGERNFDRD
+745 GER
-759 RERDRS
+759 RERD
-765 RGFERQRGG
+765 QRHEAD
-774 DFEEEKPHRPAR
+774 DFEEKPHRPAR

>member
-12 KKMSFEVGRLAKQA
+12 KKLSFEIGRVAKQA

-31 ARHGDTALLVTSVLA
+31 ARHGDTVILVTTVLA
-46 EKAREGMDFF
+46 EKAREGLDFF

-61 YEERYYSAGKVPG
+61 YEERYYAAGKVPG
-74 GYIKREG
+74 GFIKREG

-104 WMRNDV
+104 WMRHDV

-131 GASFALAISDIPWDG
+131 GASLALAISDIPWNG
-146 PIGAVRIGCLDGE
+146 PIGAVRIGCIDGK
-159 LVVNPDESD
+159 LVVNPDEKD
-168 LPRSTLDLVV
+168 LPNSTLDLTV
-178 AGHKGGITM
+178 AGHRGGITM

-205 LASEAVRKI
+205 LANEAIGKI
-214 VEFIEGAVAEIGKE
+214 MDFIDEVVAEIGKP
-228 KVQLPAPEVIE
+228 KAQLPAPEVIE
-239 EIDDWMRENLTDEI
+239 EIDNWMRDNLTDEI
-253 YEAVQINQ
+253 YAAVQINQ

-272 QQRAEERF
+272 QQKAEDFF
-280 AEEYP
+280 AESYP
-285 DSPKYIAGVMDEM
+285 DSAKYIATIMDEM

-306 LVVDRKRAD
+306 LLVDKKRAD
-315 GRAMDELRPISCE
+315 GRAMDELRPITCE
-328 IDILPMTH
+328 VDILPMTH

-354 GMIGLDDQMMDGL
+354 GMMGTDDQVMDGL
-367 KIDEPAKRFIL
+367 KLDEPSKRFIL

-411 RALFPEE
+411 RAVFPEE
-418 EEFPYVVRQVSDILE
+418 ESFPYVVRQVSDILE

-445 GSLSMMAAGVPIKK
+445 GSLAMMAAGVPVKK

-470 DGGEM
+470 DNGQV

-511 GGINRDILTRA
+511 GGITREILTQA
-522 LAQAKKGRFQILD
+522 LAQAKKGRYQILD
-535 IMDRTIAAPRPELSP
+535 IMDSVISEPRPELAP
-550 NAPKIITFNIDPEK
+550 TAPKIVTFNIDPEK

-598 AVNEESARLAEKI
+598 AVNEESAAMAVKI
-611 IKDLVRDV
+611 IKDLVREV

-631 MLSFGAFVEVLPGKE
+631 MLTFGVFIEVLPGKE
-646 GLLHVSEVSNY
+646 GLLHVSEISNY
-657 RVPTIEDAFG
+657 RVPSVEDAFE

-682 HRVNLSRKRL
+682 HRVNLSRKKL
-692 LGQLDELA
+692 LDKLDELA
-700 LNPEFAAQIPAERA
+700 LEPEFRDQIPVEKA
-714 REERYSH
+714 REERYSQ
-721 FPKGGERREGGHDRD
+721 FPRGGGERREGG
-736 RERGDRGDR
+736 RGDRGGRDRDRDR
-745 GERGERGERNFDRD
+745 GER
-759 RERDRS
+759 RERD
-765 RGFERQRGG
+765 QRHEAD
-774 DFEEEKPHRPAR
+774 DFEEKPHRPAR

>member
-12 KKMSFEVGRLAKQA
+12 KKLSFEIGRVAKQA

-31 ARHGDTALLVTSVLA
+31 ARHGDTVILVTTVLA
-46 EKAREGMDFF
+46 EKAREGLDFF

-61 YEERYYSAGKVPG
+61 YEERYYAAGKVPG
-74 GYIKREG
+74 GFIKREG

-104 WMRNDV
+104 WMRHDV

-131 GASFALAISDIPWDG
+131 GASLALAISDIPWNG
-146 PIGAVRIGCLDGE
+146 PIGAVRIGCIDGK
-159 LVVNPDESD
+159 LVVNPDEKD
-168 LPRSTLDLVV
+168 LPNSTLDLTV
-178 AGHKGGITM
+178 AGHRGGITM

-205 LASEAVRKI
+205 LANEAIGKI
-214 VEFIEGAVAEIGKE
+214 MDFIDEVVAEIGKP
-228 KVQLPAPEVIE
+228 KAQLPAPEVIE
-239 EIDDWMRENLTDEI
+239 EIDNWMHDNLTDEI

-272 QQRAEERF
+272 QQKAEDFF
-280 AEEYP
+280 AESYP
-285 DSPKYIAGVMDEM
+285 DSAKYIASIMDEM

-306 LVVDRKRAD
+306 LLVDKKRAD
-315 GRAMDELRPISCE
+315 GRAMDELRPITCE
-328 IDILPMTH
+328 VDILPMTH

-354 GMIGLDDQMMDGL
+354 GMMGTDDQVMDGL
-367 KIDEPAKRFIL
+367 KLDEPSKRFIL

-411 RALFPEE
+411 RAVFPEE
-418 EEFPYVVRQVSDILE
+418 ESFPYVVRQVSDILE

-445 GSLSMMAAGVPIKK
+445 GSLAMMAAGVPVKK

-470 DGGEM
+470 DNGQV

-511 GGINRDILTRA
+511 GGITREILTQA
-522 LAQAKKGRFQILD
+522 LAQAKKGRYQILD
-535 IMDRTIAAPRPELSP
+535 IMDSVISEPRPELAP
-550 NAPKIITFNIDPEK
+550 TAPKIVTFNIDPEK

-598 AVNEESARLAEKI
+598 AVNEESAAMAVKI
-611 IKDLVRDV
+611 IKDLVREV

-631 MLSFGAFVEVLPGKE
+631 MLTFGVFIEVLPGKE
-646 GLLHVSEVSNY
+646 GLLHVSEISNY
-657 RVPTIEDAFG
+657 RVPSVEDAFE
-667 IGEKVLVTVKEIDDM
+667 IGDKVLVSVKEIDDM
-682 HRVNLSRKRL
+682 HRVNLTRKKL
-692 LGQLDELA
+692 LDKLDELA
-700 LNPEFAAQIPAERA
+700 LEPEFRDQVPVEKA
-714 REERYSH
+714 REERYSQ
-721 FPKGGERREGGHDRD
+721 FPRGGGERREGG
-736 RERGDRGDR
+736 RGDRGGRDRDRDR
-745 GERGERGERNFDRD
+745 GER
-759 RERDRS
+759 RERD
-765 RGFERQRGG
+765 QRHEAD
-774 DFEEEKPHRPAR
+774 DFEEKPHRPAR

>member
-12 KKMSFEVGRLAKQA
+12 KKLSFEIGRVAKQA

-31 ARHGDTALLVTSVLA
+31 ARHGDTVILVTTVLA
-46 EKAREGMDFF
+46 EKAREGLDFF

-61 YEERYYSAGKVPG
+61 YEERYYAAGKVPG
-74 GYIKREG
+74 GFIKREG

-104 WMRNDV
+104 WMRHDV

-131 GASFALAISDIPWDG
+131 GASLALAISDIPWNG
-146 PIGAVRIGCLDGE
+146 PIGAVRIGCLDGK
-159 LVVNPDESD
+159 LVVNPDEKD
-168 LPRSTLDLVV
+168 LPNSTLDLTV
-178 AGHKGGITM
+178 AGHRGGITM

-205 LASEAVRKI
+205 LANEAIGKI
-214 VEFIEGAVAEIGKE
+214 MDFIDEVVAEIGKP
-228 KVQLPAPEVIE
+228 KAQLPAPEVIE
-239 EIDDWMRENLTDEI
+239 EIDNWMHDNLTDEI
-253 YEAVQINQ
+253 YAAVQINQ

-272 QQRAEERF
+272 QQKAEDFF
-280 AEEYP
+280 AESYP
-285 DSPKYIAGVMDEM
+285 DSAKYIAGIMDEM

-306 LVVDRKRAD
+306 LLVDKKRAD
-315 GRAMDELRPISCE
+315 GRAMDELRPITCE
-328 IDILPMTH
+328 VDILPMTH

-354 GMIGLDDQMMDGL
+354 GMMGTDDQVMDGL
-367 KIDEPAKRFIL
+367 KLDEPSKRFIL

-411 RALFPEE
+411 RAVFPEE
-418 EEFPYVVRQVSDILE
+418 ESFPYVVRQVSDILE

-445 GSLSMMAAGVPIKK
+445 GSLAMMAAGVPVKK

-470 DGGEM
+470 DNGQV

-511 GGINRDILTRA
+511 GGITREILTQA
-522 LAQAKKGRFQILD
+522 LAQAKKGRYQILD
-535 IMDRTIAAPRPELSP
+535 IMDSVISEPRPELAP
-550 NAPKIITFNIDPEK
+550 TAPKIVTFNIDPEK

-598 AVNEESARLAEKI
+598 AVNEESAAMAVKI
-611 IKDLVRDV
+611 IKDLVREV

-631 MLSFGAFVEVLPGKE
+631 MLTFGVFIEVLPGKE
-646 GLLHVSEVSNY
+646 GLLHVSEISNY
-657 RVPTIEDAFG
+657 RVPSVEDAFE
-667 IGEKVLVTVKEIDDM
+667 IGDKVLVSVKEIDDM
-682 HRVNLSRKRL
+682 HRVNLTRKKL
-692 LGQLDELA
+692 LDKLDELA
-700 LNPEFAAQIPAERA
+700 LEPEFRDQVPVEKA
-714 REERYSH
+714 REERYSQ
-721 FPKGGERREGGHDRD
+721 FPRGGGERREGG
-736 RERGDRGDR
+736 RGDRGGRDRDRDR
-745 GERGERGERNFDRD
+745 GER
-759 RERDRS
+759 RERD
-765 RGFERQRGG
+765 QRHEAD
-774 DFEEEKPHRPAR
+774 DFEEKPHRPAR

>member
-12 KKMSFEVGRLAKQA
+12 KKLSFEIGRVAKQA

-31 ARHGDTALLVTSVLA
+31 ARHGDTVILVTTVLA
-46 EKAREGMDFF
+46 EKARDGLDFF

-61 YEERYYSAGKVPG
+61 YEERYYAAGKVPG
-74 GYIKREG
+74 GFIKREG

-104 WMRNDV
+104 WMRHDV

-131 GASFALAISDIPWDG
+131 GASLALAISDIPWNG
-146 PIGAVRIGCLDGE
+146 PIGAVRIGCIDGK
-159 LVVNPDESD
+159 LVVNPDEKD
-168 LPRSTLDLVV
+168 LPNSTLDLTV
-178 AGHKGGITM
+178 AGHRGGITM

-205 LASEAVRKI
+205 LANEAIGKI
-214 VEFIEGAVAEIGKE
+214 MDFIDEVVAEIGKP
-228 KVQLPAPEVIE
+228 KAQLPAPEVIE
-239 EIDDWMRENLTDEI
+239 EIDNWMRDNLTDEI

-272 QQRAEERF
+272 QQKAEDFF
-280 AEEYP
+280 AESYP
-285 DSPKYIAGVMDEM
+285 DSAKYIASVMDEM

-306 LVVDRKRAD
+306 LLVDKKRAD
-315 GRAMDELRPISCE
+315 GRAMDQLRPITCE
-328 IDILPMTH
+328 VDILPMTH

-354 GMIGLDDQMMDGL
+354 GMMGTDDQVMDGL
-367 KIDEPAKRFIL
+367 KLDEPSKRFIL

-411 RALFPEE
+411 RAVFPEE
-418 EEFPYVVRQVSDILE
+418 ESFPYVVRQVSDILE

-445 GSLSMMAAGVPIKK
+445 GSLAMMAAGVPIKK

-470 DGGEM
+470 DNGQV

-511 GGINRDILTRA
+511 GGITREILTQA
-522 LAQAKKGRFQILD
+522 LAQAKKGRYQILD
-535 IMDRTIAAPRPELSP
+535 IMDSVISEPRPELAP
-550 NAPKIITFNIDPEK
+550 TAPKIVTFNIDPEK

-598 AVNEESARLAEKI
+598 AVNEESAAMAVKI
-611 IKDLVRDV
+611 IKDLVREV

-631 MLSFGAFVEVLPGKE
+631 MLTFGVFIEVLPGKE
-646 GLLHVSEVSNY
+646 GLLHVSEISNY
-657 RVPTIEDAFG
+657 RVPSVEDAFE
-667 IGEKVLVTVKEIDDM
+667 IGDKVLVTVKEIDDM
-682 HRVNLSRKRL
+682 HRVNLSRKKL
-692 LGQLDELA
+692 LDKLDELA
-700 LNPEFAAQIPAERA
+700 LEPEFRDQIPVEKA
-714 REERYSH
+714 REERYSQ
-721 FPKGGERREGGHDRD
+721 FPRGGGERREGGRDRD
-736 RERGDRGDR
+736 RGGRDRDRDR
-745 GERGERGERNFDRD
+745 GER
-759 RERDRS
+759 RERD
-765 RGFERQRGG
+765 QRREAD
-774 DFEEEKPHRPAR
+774 DFEEKPHRPAR

>member
-12 KKMSFEVGRLAKQA
+12 KKLSFEIGRVAKQA

-31 ARHGDTALLVTSVLA
+31 ARHGDTVILVTTVLA
-46 EKAREGMDFF
+46 EKAREGLDFF

-61 YEERYYSAGKVPG
+61 YEERYYAAGKVPG
-74 GYIKREG
+74 GFIKREG

-104 WMRNDV
+104 WMRHDV

-131 GASFALAISDIPWDG
+131 GASLALAISDIPWNG
-146 PIGAVRIGCLDGE
+146 PIGAVRIGCIDGK
-159 LVVNPDESD
+159 LVVNPDEKD
-168 LPRSTLDLVV
+168 LPNSTLYLTV
-178 AGHKGGITM
+178 AGHRGGITM

-205 LASEAVRKI
+205 LANEAIGKI
-214 VEFIEGAVAEIGKE
+214 MDFIDEVVAEIGKP
-228 KVQLPAPEVIE
+228 KAQLPAPEVIE
-239 EIDDWMRENLTDEI
+239 EIDNWMRDNLTDEI
-253 YEAVQINQ
+253 YAAVQINQ

-272 QQRAEERF
+272 QQKAEDFF
-280 AEEYP
+280 AESYP
-285 DSPKYIAGVMDEM
+285 DSAKYIATIMDEM

-306 LVVDRKRAD
+306 LLVDKKRAD
-315 GRAMDELRPISCE
+315 GRAMDELRPITCE
-328 IDILPMTH
+328 VDILPMTH

-354 GMIGLDDQMMDGL
+354 GMMGTDDQVMDGL
-367 KIDEPAKRFIL
+367 KLDEPSKRFIL

-411 RALFPEE
+411 RAVFPEE
-418 EEFPYVVRQVSDILE
+418 ESFPYVVRQVSDILE

-445 GSLSMMAAGVPIKK
+445 GSLAMMAAGVPVKK

-470 DGGEM
+470 DNGQV

-511 GGINRDILTRA
+511 GGITREILTQA
-522 LAQAKKGRFQILD
+522 LAQAKKGRYQILD
-535 IMDRTIAAPRPELSP
+535 IMDSVISEPRPELAP
-550 NAPKIITFNIDPEK
+550 TAPKIVTFNIDPEK

-598 AVNEESARLAEKI
+598 AVNEESAAMAVKI
-611 IKDLVRDV
+611 IKDLVREV

-631 MLSFGAFVEVLPGKE
+631 MLTFGVFIEVLPGKE
-646 GLLHVSEVSNY
+646 GLLHVSEISNY
-657 RVPTIEDAFG
+657 RVPSVEDAFE

-682 HRVNLSRKRL
+682 HRVNLSRKKL
-692 LGQLDELA
+692 LDKLDELA
-700 LNPEFAAQIPAERA
+700 LEPEFRDQIPVEKA
-714 REERYSH
+714 REERYSQ
-721 FPKGGERREGGHDRD
+721 FPRGGGERREGG
-736 RERGDRGDR
+736 RGDRGGRDRDRDR
-745 GERGERGERNFDRD
+745 GER
-759 RERDRS
+759 RERD
-765 RGFERQRGG
+765 QRHEAD
-774 DFEEEKPHRPAR
+774 DFEEKPHRPAR

>member
-12 KKMSFEVGRLAKQA
+12 KKLSFEVGRVAKQA

-31 ARHGDTALLVTSVLA
+31 ARHGDTVILVTTVLA
-46 EKAREGMDFF
+46 EKAREGLDFF

-61 YEERYYSAGKVPG
+61 YEERYYAAGKVPG
-74 GYIKREG
+74 GFIKREG

-104 WMRNDV
+104 WMRHDV

-131 GASFALAISDIPWDG
+131 GASLALAISDIPWNG
-146 PIGAVRIGCLDGE
+146 PIGAVRIGCIDGK
-159 LVVNPDESD
+159 LVVNPDEKD
-168 LPRSTLDLVV
+168 LPNSTLDLTV
-178 AGHKGGITM
+178 AGHRGGITM

-205 LASEAVRKI
+205 LANEAIGKI
-214 VEFIEGAVAEIGKE
+214 MDFIDEVVAEIGKP
-228 KVQLPAPEVIE
+228 KAQLPAPEVIE
-239 EIDDWMRENLTDEI
+239 EIDNWMRDNLTDEI
-253 YEAVQINQ
+253 YAAVQINQ

-272 QQRAEERF
+272 QQKAEDFF
-280 AEEYP
+280 AENYP
-285 DSPKYIAGVMDEM
+285 DSAKYIATIMDEM

-306 LVVDRKRAD
+306 LLVDKKRAD
-315 GRAMDELRPISCE
+315 GRAMDELRPITCE
-328 IDILPMTH
+328 VDILPMTH

-354 GMIGLDDQMMDGL
+354 GMMGTDDQVMDGL
-367 KIDEPAKRFIL
+367 KLDEPSKRFIL

-411 RALFPEE
+411 RAVFPEE
-418 EEFPYVVRQVSDILE
+418 ESFPYVVRQVSDILE

-445 GSLSMMAAGVPIKK
+445 GSLAMMAAGVPVKK

-470 DGGEM
+470 DNGQV

-511 GGINRDILTRA
+511 GGITREILTQA
-522 LAQAKKGRFQILD
+522 LAQAKKGRYQILD
-535 IMDRTIAAPRPELSP
+535 IMDSVISEPRPEIAP
-550 NAPKIITFNIDPEK
+550 TAPKIVTFNIDPEK

-598 AVNEESARLAEKI
+598 AVNEESAAMAVKI
-611 IKDLVRDV
+611 IKDLVREV

-631 MLSFGAFVEVLPGKE
+631 MLTFGVFIEVLPGKE
-646 GLLHVSEVSNY
+646 GLLHVSEISNY
-657 RVPTIEDAFG
+657 RVPSVEDAFE

-682 HRVNLSRKRL
+682 HRVNLSRKKL
-692 LGQLDELA
+692 LDKLDELA
-700 LNPEFAAQIPAERA
+700 LEPEFRDQIPVEKA
-714 REERYSH
+714 REERYSQ
-721 FPKGGERREGGHDRD
+721 FPRGGGERREGG
-736 RERGDRGDR
+736 RGDRGGRDRDRDR
-745 GERGERGERNFDRD
+745 GER
-759 RERDRS
+759 RERD
-765 RGFERQRGG
+765 QRHEAD
-774 DFEEEKPHRPAR
+774 DFEEKPHRPAR